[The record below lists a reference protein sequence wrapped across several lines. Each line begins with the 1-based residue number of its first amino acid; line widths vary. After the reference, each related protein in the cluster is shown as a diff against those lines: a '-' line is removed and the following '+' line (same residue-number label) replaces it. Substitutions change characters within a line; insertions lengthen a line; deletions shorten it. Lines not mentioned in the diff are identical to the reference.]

1 MSLET
6 IFSACGMVAM
16 LGWLLLIFLPRW
28 KWTARFIAACLVPLA
43 LAVVYLALIVTHFEQ
58 SEGGFGSLAQVSQ
71 LFQNPHNLLAGW
83 IHYLAFDLFIGAWE
97 VRDAQKV
104 GLHHL
109 LVVPCLVLTF
119 LLGPIG
125 LLLYFVLRWSIKRKL
140 LIGGTHE
147 RA

>member
-1 MSLET
+1 
-6 IFSACGMVAM
+6 MVAM
-16 LGWLLLIFLPRW
+16 LGWLLLIFLPGW
-28 KWTARFIAACLVPLA
+28 KWTARFIAAGLLPLA
-43 LAVVYLALIVTHFEQ
+43 LAVVYLILVATHFGQ
-58 SEGGFGSLAQVSQ
+58 SDGGFGSLAEVSQ

-97 VRDAQKV
+97 VRDARKV

-125 LLLYFVLRWSIKRKL
+125 LLLYFGLRFVVKRKL
-140 LIGGTHE
+140 LVGETDE